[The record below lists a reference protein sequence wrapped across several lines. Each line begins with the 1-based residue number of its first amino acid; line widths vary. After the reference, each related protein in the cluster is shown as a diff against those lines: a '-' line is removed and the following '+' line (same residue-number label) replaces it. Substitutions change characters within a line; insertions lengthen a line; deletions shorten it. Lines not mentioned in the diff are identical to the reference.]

1 MHKNKIFVNI
11 TYASPCQF
19 CTLNEITVLFSNNDD
34 NYLTINKLFVL
45 HGHKSEQAKVSFHLC
60 FSL

>member
-11 TYASPCQF
+11 TYASSCQL
-19 CTLNEITVLFSNNDD
+19 CTLNEVMVLFSNDDD

-45 HGHKSEQAKVSFHLC
+45 HGHENEQVNVPFHLC
-60 FSL
+60 FAL